1 MTLILMIFL
10 LNETIQLAIKETI
23 HFILMKII

>member
-23 HFILMKII
+23 HFIFIEIT